1 MDDATSHRSYPLPHP
16 DNMLDED
23 VLRLRDA
30 LSQID
35 ADVAQ
40 QQTATTNMATDF
52 LQKLNRQR
60 LRAFHQ
66 FGF

>member
-1 MDDATSHRSYPLPHP
+1 MDDYTEHRSYPLPHP

-30 LSQID
+30 LTQID
-35 ADVAQ
+35 ADIAQ
-40 QQTATTNMATDF
+40 QQTATTEMATDF

-60 LRAFHQ
+60 LRTFHQ
-66 FGF
+66 FNF